1 LLSTFAL
8 QRGSMMAQLGRDAG
22 AAPKPR
28 FRAEGHLTRLE
39 FRPPLDG
46 PRAMKQTDGMQDTEN
61 TNWLWGRWSRL
72 ALSTALVTMAV
83 DQANKLWMLGVYRI
97 QDRGQVRVTPFLDF
111 VYVVNTGIS
120 YNIGSGA
127 VPPWALSA
135 FAVVASAAMAVWVA
149 RAATGSLMALSV
161 GLIIGGA
168 IGNAIDRLWL
178 GGVADFY
185 LLHAFGFS
193 WYVFNIADVA
203 IVAGVV
209 GLLYDSFVPSRAGA
223 ANAP

>member
-1 LLSTFAL
+1 
-8 QRGSMMAQLGRDAG
+8 
-22 AAPKPR
+22 
-28 FRAEGHLTRLE
+28 
-39 FRPPLDG
+39 
-46 PRAMKQTDGMQDTEN
+46 MKHTVGMQQIEN
-61 TNWLWGRWSRL
+61 KSWFWGRWSRL

-97 QDRGQVRVTPFLDF
+97 QDRGQVRIAPFLDF

-127 VPPWALSA
+127 IPPLALSA
-135 FAVVASAAMAVWVA
+135 FAVAASVAMAVWVA

-185 LLHAFGFS
+185 LLHAFGYS

-203 IVAGVV
+203 IVAGVI
-209 GLLYDSFVPSRAGA
+209 GLLYDSFMPSRQGA

>member
-1 LLSTFAL
+1 
-8 QRGSMMAQLGRDAG
+8 
-22 AAPKPR
+22 
-28 FRAEGHLTRLE
+28 
-39 FRPPLDG
+39 
-46 PRAMKQTDGMQDTEN
+46 MQDTGSMQQN
-61 TNWLWGRWSRL
+61 DTKSWLWGRWSRL
-72 ALSTALVTMAV
+72 AMSTALVTMAA

-97 QDRGQVRVTPFLDF
+97 QDRGQVRVAPFLDLVF
-111 VYVVNTGIS
+111 VINTGIS

-127 VPPWALSA
+127 LPPWVLSLFAL
-135 FAVVASAAMAVWVA
+135 VASAAMAVWVA
-149 RAATGSLMALSV
+149 RSATGALMAISI

-185 LLHAFGFS
+185 LLHAYGYS

-203 IVAGVV
+203 IVAGVI
-209 GLLYDSFVPSRAGA
+209 GLLYDSFGLSRHGA